1 MGCPFRRNHM
11 NPGDPDAS
19 RFSPAAVDRRG
30 ERDLDDLLVHVA
42 RGDQDA
48 FEAVYDRLA
57 GPVYGVIRQV
67 LRDPSQSEE
76 VTQEVLL
83 EVWRNATRFDPAVG
97 GAATWVMTIAHRR
110 AIDRVRSTTAAAD
123 REQKVADVHTPH
135 DEVAEAVEASLD
147 RRAGPALP
155 GRAYRGAAR
164 VDHAGLLRRVQLP
177 SGRRTAHCHPGC
189 DQDQDPRRAHPDAR
203 LPGGEL
209 NAAVPAQP
217 ARAGRRLCPRRD
229 REPGRTRPV
238 RPPPRT
244 LPVVR
249 RRGARAPRGGHGDGL
264 CRHHRAAAR
273 AAAPGARGRCPYSSA
288 SA

>member
-1 MGCPFRRNHM
+1 M

-30 ERDLDDLLVHVA
+30 ERDLDDLLVQAA

-57 GPVYGVIRQV
+57 GPVYGVIRKV

-110 AIDRVRSTTAAAD
+110 AIDRVRSTTAAAG

-147 RRAGPALP
+147 AER
-155 GRAYRGAAR
+155 
-164 VDHAGLLRRVQLP
+164 
-177 SGRRTAHCHPGC
+177 
-189 DQDQDPRRAHPDAR
+189 
-203 LPGGEL
+203 
-209 NAAVPAQP
+209 
-217 ARAGRRLCPRRD
+217 
-229 REPGRTRPV
+229 
-238 RPPPRT
+238 
-244 LPVVR
+244 VR
-249 RRGARAPRGGHGDGL
+249 RCLDALTEVQRESITLAYYGGYSYRQVAEQLTVTLGAIKTRIRDGL
-264 CRHHRAAAR
+264 IRMRDCL
-273 AAAPGARGRCPYSSA
+273 GVS
-288 SA
+288 